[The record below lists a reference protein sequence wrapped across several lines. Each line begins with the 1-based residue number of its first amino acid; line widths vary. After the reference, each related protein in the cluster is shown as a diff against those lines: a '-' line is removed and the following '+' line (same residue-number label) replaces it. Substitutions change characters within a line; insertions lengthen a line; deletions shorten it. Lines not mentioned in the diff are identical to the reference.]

1 MQSLFLWKKVFS
13 NFYKLSEGFTRGCT
27 HCTAAPAHELC
38 LCTVCALL
46 LLFIGPTLHLW
57 FLKKRNP
64 KGKVFCKFDKPSE
77 EFTRGYTHCA
87 APGHELC
94 LSAVC
99 VLFYYSWGLFAIY
112 DFSKKNP
119 KQKVFCKFDKPSE
132 GFTRGCTHCAAPA
145 HELCLSA
152 VCAFFALEQ
161 WSANFRE
168 RKRVL
173 QVSFAPHFSRYCHYS
188 NPQVQCRIFMQMA
201 FLFNY
206 SLCHGRRKV
215 YRVKH

>member
-1 MQSLFLWKKVFS
+1 MQWRWFPHWVSVVCDFS
-13 NFYKLSEGFTRGCT
+13 NAIFVFVKESFQQFLQTQWRITRGCT
-27 HCTAAPAHELC
+27 HCTAAPADELC
-38 LCTVCALL
+38 LCAVCAL

-112 DFSKKNP
+112 DFSKKILNR
-119 KQKVFCKFDKPSE
+119 KF
-132 GFTRGCTHCAAPA
+132 
-145 HELCLSA
+145 
-152 VCAFFALEQ
+152 
-161 WSANFRE
+161 SANLINQVKDLQE
-168 RKRVL
+168 VL
-173 QVSFAPHFSRYCHYS
+173 H
-188 NPQVQCRIFMQMA
+188 
-201 FLFNY
+201 
-206 SLCHGRRKV
+206 
-215 YRVKH
+215 